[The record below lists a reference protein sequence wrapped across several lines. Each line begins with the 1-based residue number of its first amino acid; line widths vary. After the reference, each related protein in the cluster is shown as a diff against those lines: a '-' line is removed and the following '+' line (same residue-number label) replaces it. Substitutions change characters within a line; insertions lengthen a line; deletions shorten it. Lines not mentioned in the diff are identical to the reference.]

1 MTARKKA
8 VKTETVLTPDPAP
21 EPEPQPDPEITIV
34 KKKVGWLESEIRRI
48 EDLIPLPPVFK
59 SWYTSPAVWLALILT
74 LFALVLVALFYLT
87 ESGYSVRLFGH
98 VISKYGIK

>member
-8 VKTETVLTPDPAP
+8 VKTETVLTPEPGPAR
-21 EPEPQPDPEITIV
+21 QPDTEITIV

-48 EDLIPLPPVFK
+48 EDMIPLPPVFK

-74 LFALVLVALFYLT
+74 LFALALVALFYLT
-87 ESGYSVRLFGH
+87 ESGYSIRLFGH
-98 VISKYGIK
+98 VINRYGIK